1 MPNAYGL
8 ELDTQVALHTEGVD
22 RNALAANTQ
31 TLCCWVALHTE
42 GVDRNLFL
50 ILNLILFLLS
60 PSTRRAWIEIS
71 CTVSGSH
78 LASTYG
84 SHPLYKVHMWSL
96 YGGGILLIVTQRRV
110 QLFRVSISS
119 RKLKNPE
126 RESVRDFFVLH
137 GVTVQNFNQN
147 LRNIIL
153 RIYLHKLVN
162 DIDADDIIS
171 QR

>member
-1 MPNAYGL
+1 M
-8 ELDTQVALHTEGVD
+8 
-22 RNALAANTQ
+22 
-31 TLCCWVALHTE
+31 
-42 GVDRNLFL
+42 
-50 ILNLILFLLS
+50 
-60 PSTRRAWIEIS
+60 
-71 CTVSGSH
+71 
-78 LASTYG
+78 TYG
-84 SHPLYKVHMWSL
+84 SHPLYKVRMRSL
-96 YGGGILLIVTQRRV
+96 CRGLILLIVTQRRV

>member
-1 MPNAYGL
+1 MDYAQFKKPSQLAGL
-8 ELDTQVALHTEGVD
+8 FSYRSVIPPSPPKTF
-22 RNALAANTQ
+22 
-31 TLCCWVALHTE
+31 LCK
-42 GVDRNLFL
+42 
-50 ILNLILFLLS
+50 LS
-60 PSTRRAWIEIS
+60 WGPRPT
-71 CTVSGSH
+71 GQ
-78 LASTYG
+78 
-84 SHPLYKVHMWSL
+84 
-96 YGGGILLIVTQRRV
+96 GGEQ
-110 QLFRVSISS
+110 VSISS